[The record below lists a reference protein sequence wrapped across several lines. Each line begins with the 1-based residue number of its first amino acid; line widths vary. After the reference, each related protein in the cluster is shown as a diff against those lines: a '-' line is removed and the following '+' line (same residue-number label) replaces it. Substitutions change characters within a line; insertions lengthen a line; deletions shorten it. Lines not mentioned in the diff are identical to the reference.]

1 MAIFA
6 KQPNFNKHLL
16 ILRGGGGKWNF
27 NDLAGCKG
35 QAVLSREKS
44 CNLCVHFV
52 AFTLALS
59 LSHLVR
65 YHASDPN
72 FHVLCGI
79 NGWSKTYRNCIRSFI
94 FVCGPLHH
102 HVSKTTSKEKKMV
115 KLQNRRMVR
124 TIWIVIRAQTKWM
137 KTAVKHTIVHLCPRV
152 KTTV

>member
-16 ILRGGGGKWNF
+16 ILRGGGGGGKWNF

-35 QAVLSREKS
+35 QPGGSGKRAVAYR

-72 FHVLCGI
+72 FHLLCGI
-79 NGWSKTYRNCIRSFI
+79 NGCSKTYRNCIRSFI

-102 HVSKTTSKEKKMV
+102 HVSKTTSKGKKWSSC
-115 KLQNRRMVR
+115 R
-124 TIWIVIRAQTKWM
+124 TGERYE
-137 KTAVKHTIVHLCPRV
+137 RYE
-152 KTTV
+152 

>member
-6 KQPNFNKHLL
+6 KQPSFNKHLL
-16 ILRGGGGKWNF
+16 ILRGGGGGGKWNF
-27 NDLAGCKG
+27 NDLAGCKA

-44 CNLCVHFV
+44 SNLCVHFV

-59 LSHLVR
+59 LSHLFR

-72 FHVLCGI
+72 FHLLCGI
-79 NGWSKTYRNCIRSFI
+79 NGCSKTYRNCIRSFI

-124 TIWIVIRAQTKWM
+124 TI
-137 KTAVKHTIVHLCPRV
+137 
-152 KTTV
+152 